1 MNASEHF
8 LRYAADCEQSRR
20 LPAKAWGARPAVCA
34 LPDQE
39 GTLSMI
45 IGNALNVAC
54 LRGKSYRTEMHGEPT
69 VAFFGC
75 QDD

>member
-1 MNASEHF
+1 MHPNAF
-8 LRYAADCEQSRR
+8 CGMPPIANRAGGR
-20 LPAKAWGARPAVCA
+20 PAKAWGARSAVRA

-45 IGNALNVAC
+45 IRNALNVAC
-54 LRGKSYRTEMHGEPT
+54 LRGKSSRTEMHGEPT
-69 VAFFGC
+69 VAFFWR